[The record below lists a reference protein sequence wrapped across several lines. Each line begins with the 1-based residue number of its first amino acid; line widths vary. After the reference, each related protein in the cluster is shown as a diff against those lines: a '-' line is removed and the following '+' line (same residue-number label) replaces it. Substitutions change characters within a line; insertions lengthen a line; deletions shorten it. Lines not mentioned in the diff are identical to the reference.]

1 MKRFMV
7 ALEFLT
13 VFKLRRNPSVISTGE
28 LSASMAV
35 FPLVGALQGLILAV
49 SAWGLGFILPW
60 GAVAALVVLIG
71 ILTNGGLHLDG
82 LSDTIDGLAGGNT
95 PEERLRIMRDSS
107 VGALGAAAVALVLII
122 KYSALREVPEGFRLS
137 AVFLM
142 PVAGRWAVVPMA
154 CLAGPARRDGGLG
167 SLFAANSAGVTA
179 TATILAAILF
189 YFAFGGM
196 LLSTLS
202 VLLIIGLTVYM
213 FTMFFKRKLGG
224 VTGDVFGFQSEIAEV
239 LFMLV
244 FLAFERHEFLG
255 GIFS

>member
-13 VFKLRRNPSVISTGE
+13 VFKLRRNPSVISTGD

-35 FPLVGALQGLILAV
+35 FPLVGALQGLILAAAV
-49 SAWGLGFILPW
+49 WCLGFILPW

-107 VGALGAAAVALVLII
+107 VGALGATAVALVLIM

-137 AVFLM
+137 AVFLL

-154 CLAGPARRDGGLG
+154 YLAGPARHDGGLG
-167 SLFAANSAGVTA
+167 SSFAANSVKVAVS
-179 TATILAAILF
+179 ATIFAAILF
-189 YFAFGGM
+189 YFALGGM
-196 LLSTLS
+196 LLSALAT
-202 VLLIIGLTVYM
+202 LLIIGVTVYM
-213 FTMFFKRKLGG
+213 FTRFFKRKLGG
-224 VTGDVFGFQSEIAEV
+224 VTGDVFGFQSEISEV
-239 LFMLV
+239 IFMLV
-244 FLAFERHEFLG
+244 FLALERHEFLG
-255 GIFS
+255 GIFP